1 LTVHPAPNFPTTDA
15 AGKKRNVT
23 LIGTMMV
30 AASDGSSSAVAF
42 NWAVL
47 ALTVAAFV
55 GAGYAAWQTSI
66 KPVPIG
72 DEFLLE
78 TDLLDP
84 NLPLRPEPRIVEI
97 FGTMLLVV
105 LALYILFDRAGA
117 WIHIP
122 GTPLFIGE
130 LTIVVG
136 IAAMAA
142 SHIPIG
148 RAVRTS
154 PALKALVVWMGW
166 GVVLL
171 LLAITQY
178 GLDAIRDS
186 ALWYYGITAVF
197 VTFLLVSNPAWLGRW
212 MAIYRKVMPW
222 VLLWFPFAIFLN
234 ATAGGLAPAVPFSNV
249 PIVSHK
255 TGNIAVFTAIFLAYV
270 WLVDGEDTVYTHTQ
284 RRLFTSGGILLI
296 LLAGMQNRGGLVASA
311 VGLTI
316 AILLMKRRRSEIG
329 FVVGGALVIT
339 LTLALVTNVSIP
351 LFGGRE
357 ISAEQFMTNIT
368 SIIDPESGSSR
379 ETSTTAWRLEIWG
392 RVFDDV
398 VTDSPITGFGPGPD
412 LGEIYGVGGAATETL
427 RNPHNSHVG
436 VLARMGFVGMLAW
449 AALWTVWAMQ
459 LLLLRQRLNRRGRRA
474 EGAMAAWLVVSA
486 TMILLNAIFDP
497 TLEGPQVAVWLWL
510 LFGIGAALPLL
521 YAGFESKWLDNV
533 SRSPDTVTTP
543 S

>member
-1 LTVHPAPNFPTTDA
+1 
-15 AGKKRNVT
+15 
-23 LIGTMMV
+23 
-30 AASDGSSSAVAF
+30 
-42 NWAVL
+42 
-47 ALTVAAFV
+47 
-55 GAGYAAWQTSI
+55 
-66 KPVPIG
+66 
-72 DEFLLE
+72 
-78 TDLLDP
+78 
-84 NLPLRPEPRIVEI
+84 
-97 FGTMLLVV
+97 MLLVV
-105 LALYILFDRAGA
+105 LGLYILFDRAGA
-117 WIHIP
+117 WIHVP
-122 GTPLFIGE
+122 GTPLFVGE
-130 LTIVVG
+130 LMIVVG
-136 IAAMAA
+136 IAAMA
-142 SHIPIG
+142 SMHIPIG

-154 PALKALVVWMGW
+154 PALKAVVIWMGW

-197 VTFLLVSNPAWLGRW
+197 VTFLLISNPAWLGRW

-222 VLLWFPFAIFLN
+222 ILLWFPFAIILN

-270 WLVDGEDTVYTHTQ
+270 WLVDGEDRVYSDTQ

-296 LLAGMQNRGGLVASA
+296 LLAGMQNRGGLVAA
-311 VGLTI
+311 AIGLTI
-316 AILLMKRRRSEIG
+316 AILLMKRHRSEIG

-339 LTLALVTNVSIP
+339 LTLALATNVSIP
-351 LFGGRE
+351 LFGSRS
-357 ISAEQFMTNIT
+357 ISAEQFLTNIT
-368 SIIDPESGSSR
+368 SVIDPDSGSSR
-379 ETSTTAWRLEIWG
+379 ETSTTTWRLEIWG

-412 LGEIYGVGGAATETL
+412 LGEIYGVGGASTETL

-474 EGAMAAWLVVSA
+474 EGAMGAWLVVSA
-486 TMILLNAIFDP
+486 SMILLNAIFDP
-497 TLEGPQVAVWLWL
+497 TLEGPQVAIWLWL

-521 YAGFESKWLDNV
+521 YAGFESKWLDDV
-533 SRSPDTVTTP
+533 SQSPDTVTTL